1 MRTHKDRNRLRRLG
15 RRLRNGDS
23 DAGRELSAWGR
34 SKRRGSD
41 EVLLG
46 VVAVALGALFAR
58 ALAVDEDVPNPG
70 APGGSER

>member
-1 MRTHKDRNRLRRLG
+1 MRSRTTRNRLRRLG
-15 RRLRNGDS
+15 RSLRNGDS

-46 VVAVALGALFAR
+46 VVAVALGALFA
-58 ALAVDEDVPNPG
+58 LAVDEDAANPG